1 MTKFMRRFILAVCAA
16 FVVVSPTRLLAATD
30 EPQVFAPGVIS
41 GAAHDSA
48 PAFTPDGRTVYFGRG
63 NNASD
68 FILVSHLVKAK
79 WSEPV
84 IAPFSGSWLDMEPAM
99 APDGTYLIFASNR
112 PASPGKPPI
121 DGAINGKPQPGKGS
135 NLWRVNRTQDGWG
148 APVRLP
154 DNINSSNSTYA
165 PSVAGNGDLYFMRP
179 DGEKSRFRLFKA
191 RFTSTEFETPTPLSF
206 SDGQYTDVD
215 PAVAPDQ
222 SFIVF
227 GSGRHANKD
236 IDLFIVFRRGEQW
249 GEPIYLGDHINS
261 PTSDAEPRL
270 GPDHH
275 TLYFSSERL
284 SPIPQPIPAGE
295 AAKILREMTWN
306 NGLYN
311 IWTIDLAPWLAK
323 GG

>member
-1 MTKFMRRFILAVCAA
+1 MPSVLRIPSERLPLRRALDRYAGDRAMTKFMRRFILAVCAA

-222 SFIVF
+222 SFI
-227 GSGRHANKD
+227 
-236 IDLFIVFRRGEQW
+236 
-249 GEPIYLGDHINS
+249 
-261 PTSDAEPRL
+261 
-270 GPDHH
+270 
-275 TLYFSSERL
+275 
-284 SPIPQPIPAGE
+284 
-295 AAKILREMTWN
+295 
-306 NGLYN
+306 
-311 IWTIDLAPWLAK
+311 
-323 GG
+323 